1 MDIVNQQQHHYENTK
16 EMLMKRLAD
25 ASQYKIYPSIIPRNE
40 LPLRKIL
47 LTTRLWNH
55 VRRQQ
60 AVLAMSSASD
70 EWLFDQEISNNII
83 PVKEEEKQVEEIQ
96 EKIESY
102 NCKRK
107 IEDEPEQL
115 QIKKLKPSS
124 NTNNSHQHFIDSP
137 ASPAGPATVS
147 SATPT
152 SLPSPTNNSPTVLLS
167 A

>member
-1 MDIVNQQQHHYENTK
+1 
-16 EMLMKRLAD
+16 MLMKRLAD

-60 AVLAMSSASD
+60 AMLAMSSTPD
-70 EWLFDQEISNNII
+70 EWLFEQEISNEII
-83 PVKEEEKQVEEIQ
+83 PAKEEEKQMEEIQ
-96 EKIESY
+96 DKIENYSR
-102 NCKRK
+102 KRR

-115 QIKKLKPSS
+115 QIKKPKSSS
-124 NTNNSHQHFIDSP
+124 NTNNLHQHFIDSP
-137 ASPAGPATVS
+137 ASPAGPASLS
-147 SATPT
+147 STAPS
-152 SLPSPTNNSPTVLLS
+152 SLPPPTTSNSPAVLLS